1 MEFSA
6 IVLLAIGLSFDSFAV
21 SVSSGLIKKE
31 IQFFQAVRIAL
42 ILAVFQGGLPLVGW
56 FLGSKVKALIE
67 PWDYWIAFLLLAVLG
82 IKMIYEAFQSKE
94 EREFNPLHLRTIV
107 GMAIATSIDALIV
120 GVSFALYDLN
130 LAVTVITIG
139 SVTFFAAMLGIL
151 LGKKA
156 VGVWGNKMEILGGLI
171 LFIIGLK
178 ILLEHIIA

>member
-42 ILAVFQGGLPLVGW
+42 ILAIFQGGFPLIGW
-56 FLGSKVKALIE
+56 FLGSKVKELIE
-67 PWDYWIAFLLLAVLG
+67 PWDYWIAFLLLTVLG
-82 IKMIYEAFQSKE
+82 AKMVYEAFQSKE
-94 EREFNPLHLRTIV
+94 EREFNPLHLQTMV
-107 GMAIATSIDALIV
+107 GMAVATSIDALIV
-120 GVSFALYDLN
+120 GVSFAIYNLN
-130 LAVTVITIG
+130 LSVTVITIG
-139 SVTFFAAMLGIL
+139 SVTFVASMLGIL

-156 VGVWGNKMEILGGLI
+156 VGVLGNRMEILGGLI

-178 ILLEHIIA
+178 ILLEHVIA